1 MKGFDIFG
9 YSFSAIKLRKL
20 RAALTTLGVIIGI
33 AAIVALLSITQ
44 GLQASITGQLNRGL
58 SANTLII
65 TAGTNVLGNAGGGSG
80 GGGGGFG
87 RGGGGGGFGAGLGS
101 NSGGSGFSL
110 YVNYTDEI
118 NALSPDINSSVAIIQ
133 RSGYVDN
140 GSYNRTVNIYGV
152 DFAKYEALYPT
163 TFVASSGSIPLI
175 PGSNDVVV
183 GTRVNDPGQNGTLL
197 FNAGDNV
204 RIVWT
209 NATTLPIVNETYS
222 AQVSC
227 ILQKVG
233 GFGIGG
239 PSDDGV
245 YVPLSQAESFFG
257 TKQCDMILVQL
268 KSSDN
273 ATISNV
279 SKAITDH
286 FSGQVSVISST
297 AVLSLLSTIFGTI
310 QLFLGGIAAISL
322 LVAGIGIMNIMIVS
336 LIERTREIGILK
348 ALGMK
353 SRTVLTIFL
362 GESVIIGLIGAV
374 IGIVSGWILS
384 EVVARVLASGLFGGG
399 GFRVT
404 PLLTPEVIVGALA
417 FGVGV
422 SVIFALYPA
431 WRASK
436 LKPVEALRYE

>member
-1 MKGFDIFG
+1 MKTIDIFG

-20 RAALTTLGVIIGI
+20 RAALTTLGVVIGI

-44 GLQASITGQLNRGL
+44 GLQTTITNQLQQGL
-58 SANTLII
+58 SANSLIVSPGSGGFLGG
-65 TAGTNVLGNAGGGSG
+65 AGAGGGG
-80 GGGGGFG
+80 AGAGAGGGFG
-87 RGGGGGGFGAGLGS
+87 GAGGAS
-101 NSGGSGFSL
+101 ANSGFKL
-110 YVNYTDEI
+110 FVNYTSEI
-118 NALSPDINSSVAIIQ
+118 EALSPDIETSFAVISRTGHVQAA
-133 RSGYVDN
+133 DL
-140 GSYNRTVNIYGV
+140 NRTVTIYGV
-152 DFAKYEALYPT
+152 DFNQYSQAYST
-163 TFVASSGSIPLI
+163 TFVAAGGTIPTN
-175 PGSNDVVV
+175 PSENETVV
-183 GTRVNDPGQNGTLL
+183 GTRVNQPGQNGTLF
-197 FNAGDNV
+197 FNAGDN
-204 RIVWT
+204 INITWT
-209 NATTLPIVNETYS
+209 NATVLPPVNETYT
-222 AQVSC
+222 AQVSAV
-227 ILQKVG
+227 LQKIG

-239 PSDDGV
+239 PSDSGV
-245 YVPLSQAESFFG
+245 YIPISKAQSFFG
-257 TKQCDMILVQL
+257 TDECDMIIVKL

-273 ATISNV
+273 ATITNV

-286 FSGQVSVISST
+286 FSNQVSVVSST
-297 AVLSLLSTIFGTI
+297 AVLSLLSTVFSTI

-362 GESVIIGLIGAV
+362 GESIIIGLIGAV
-374 IGIVSGWILS
+374 VGIVLGW
-384 EVVARVLASGLFGGG
+384 VLANVTASVLGSGAFGGG
-399 GFRVT
+399 GAFTIT
-404 PLLTPEVIVGALA
+404 PLLTPEVLLGALA